1 MIKIALVDDHTLL
14 RNALADVIQSFEG
27 YTVLFEAKDGKQFID
42 KLDPD
47 NLPDIVLLDV
57 TMPVMNGFDTACWI
71 STHYPQIKVIALS
84 MLNDEPTIIRMLKNG
99 AKGYL
104 LKDTELEDLKK
115 ALQDVANKGM
125 YINTI
130 LYQNIVQ
137 SIHGVIE
144 YEDQAEQILHN
155 LNDREKEF
163 LRWLCTDKSYK
174 EIAAE
179 MFLSPRTIDGY
190 RDSLFDKLKVSS
202 RVGLVLFAIKHGI
215 TKL

>member
-1 MIKIALVDDHTLL
+1 MIKVVLVDDHILL
-14 RNALADVIQSFEG
+14 RNALAGIIQSFEG
-27 YTVLFEAKDGKQFID
+27 FTVLFEAKNGQQFID
-42 KLDPD
+42 MLDPL
-47 NLPDIVLLDV
+47 NLPEIVLLDV

-71 STHYPQIKVIALS
+71 STHHPQIKVIALS

-104 LKDTELEDLKK
+104 LKDTELDDLKK
-115 ALQDVANKGM
+115 ALHDVANKGM
-125 YINTI
+125 YINTL

-137 SIHGVIE
+137 SIHGVME
-144 YEDQAEQILHN
+144 YEDQEQQILCN
-155 LNDREKEF
+155 LNEREKEF

-179 MFLSPRTIDGY
+179 MYLSPRTIDGY

-215 TKL
+215 SKL